1 MPPWQKSSF
10 FGNGRGGRPG
20 RKEMRESI
28 VSGGNRTAK
37 AGKREKKSVQS
48 CGRH

>member
-1 MPPWQKSSF
+1 MAEVKLFW
-10 FGNGRGGRPG
+10 GNGCSGRPG

-37 AGKREKKSVQS
+37 AGQREKKSVQS